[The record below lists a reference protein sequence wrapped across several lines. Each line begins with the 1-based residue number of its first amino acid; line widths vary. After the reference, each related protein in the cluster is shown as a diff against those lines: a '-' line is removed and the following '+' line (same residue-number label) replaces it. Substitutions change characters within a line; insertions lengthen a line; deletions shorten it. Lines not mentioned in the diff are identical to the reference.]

1 MKRATRQKL
10 AAEKAKIERRLEAA
24 THSGGDAPMLG
35 ASNIHYEL
43 GDKTSG
49 ISHGGIGAMTLL
61 VKKTGLAERID
72 EKVVLLKVHAPYHE
86 SDHVL
91 NIAFNGLCGGR
102 TLDDIELRRND
113 RVYFYCAGSRLKAG
127 GQSMG

>member
-43 GDKTSG
+43 GDKTSA
-49 ISHGGIGAMTLL
+49 SATGA
-61 VKKTGLAERID
+61 
-72 EKVVLLKVHAPYHE
+72 
-86 SDHVL
+86 S
-91 NIAFNGLCGGR
+91 GR
-102 TLDDIELRRND
+102 
-113 RVYFYCAGSRLKAG
+113 
-127 GQSMG
+127 